1 MDAHSQQSG
10 RYRRRPVGGWT
21 AWQMTLGYISQ
32 HHSPD
37 ASLTLQARAV
47 AATDQLLWSAALEW
61 GQRRES
67 VVEEESPGAALACL
81 WQTVA
86 CYHDVFLT
94 PDDAWRAPVD
104 YGESEWVD
112 PSIIEGVRRV
122 LAMMGKI
129 SGQNWRLILV
139 YQPAE
144 MPAQRVQVR
153 LIAGD
158 GVRCAGGFGP
168 TLLQAIRELF
178 RSVVPVFGARMDAR
192 GQQ

>member
-1 MDAHSQQSG
+1 MNAHSQQSG
-10 RYRRRPVGGWT
+10 HNRRHPVDGWT

-37 ASLTLQARAV
+37 VTLSIQAQPV
-47 AATDQLLWSAALEW
+47 AADRLAWSAELMW
-61 GQRRES
+61 GRHIES

-112 PSIIEGVRRV
+112 PSITEGVRRV

-144 MPAQRVQVR
+144 MPAQRVQAR

-178 RSVVPVFGARMDAR
+178 RSFVPVFGARMDAR
-192 GQQ
+192 DQQ